1 MTDYLEPR
9 QGENEDALWEAV
21 RRLEERT
28 GTAGEN
34 TFGPAGETTD
44 LSRREE
50 EPETADLER
59 GETERLLLPLLEE
72 MEALDRVL
80 EGRETERETES
91 GRGGSLMGTDQ
102 YRSGNADWE
111 GTPQGAAE
119 ARSNGGRASVWN
131 DDPLQA
137 ERLDQVFRRDSR
149 RYDGGFFLY

>member
-1 MTDYLEPR
+1 MTDYLEPQ

-34 TFGPAGETTD
+34 TFGPAGETAD
-44 LSRREE
+44 LPRREE
-50 EPETADLER
+50 GPETGDREL
-59 GETERLLLPLLEE
+59 GEAERLLLPLLEE

-80 EGRETERETES
+80 EGREAERETES
-91 GRGGSLMGTDQ
+91 GRGGFLMGTDQ

-111 GTPQGAAE
+111 GTPQGVDE
-119 ARSNGGRASVWN
+119 ARSNGGRASVWT

-149 RYDGGFFLY
+149 RKAGGKYL